1 MLPDAEIIPLSAKA
15 NFHLDYLLKRI
26 LHFLPENPP
35 YYPKD
40 QLTDRAERF
49 FVSEIIRGSIFEKYR
64 QEIPYSI
71 EIQVESF
78 IEEENI
84 IKIRSVINVLRDSQ
98 KGIIIGHKGE
108 SLKMVGIE
116 SRKEIESFLGKK
128 VYLELFVKVNKDW
141 RDTPGKLKQF
151 GY

>member
-1 MLPDAEIIPLSAKA
+1 M
-15 NFHLDYLLKRI
+15 
-26 LHFLPENPP
+26 HFLPENPP

-49 FVSEIIRGSIFEKYR
+49 FVSEIIRGSILEKYR
-64 QEIPYSI
+64 QEIPYSV
-71 EIQVESF
+71 EIQIDSYK
-78 IEEENI
+78 EEENI
-84 IKIRSVINVLRDSQ
+84 IKIR
-98 KGIIIGHKGE
+98 IIIGHKGE